1 MSPNEYQQK
10 ALLYKAVSDFK
21 IDGRMIM
28 LLEGVMGTAGE
39 AGEALELVKKHI
51 FQGHELDRTHL
62 AKELGDVAWYIAMAA
77 DALGFTLDD
86 ILQMNIEKISG
97 RYPDGYDDDC
107 SIYRNPEDI

>member
-62 AKELGDVAWYIAMAA
+62 AKELGDVTWYIAMAA
-77 DALGFTLDD
+77 DALGYDLDT
-86 ILQMNIEKISG
+86 ILRMNIEKISH
-97 RYPDGYDDDC
+97 RYPEGYDDER
-107 SIYRNPEDI
+107 SLYREVGDI